1 MIGPPDVILAPLNPR
16 LYKGEPVTN
25 KTYALAT
32 AALFTALV
40 AVNATAKAA
49 DAPQP
54 AKKPAASGEQK
65 AADAQTG
72 KVLEVLNA
80 SNYTYLRVDTG
91 RDKIW
96 IAGPQLKI
104 KAGEKVTFSSGLPM
118 KNFESKTLGRT
129 FDTVYFVDQVSR
141 EGEKPT
147 GQAAAQSMPEGHPK
161 ISQDNGATQ
170 KMDFSHISKAS
181 GGKTIAEIYGQ
192 KTQLAGK
199 KTAVR
204 GKVVKYNSGI
214 MGKNWIHLKD
224 GTGSEGSNDLTVTT
238 KSDAKVG
245 DTLLVRGTVVT
256 DKDYGYGYKYPV
268 IIEDAEVSIEK

>member
-1 MIGPPDVILAPLNPR
+1 MTNKLSILAA
-16 LYKGEPVTN
+16 G
-25 KTYALAT
+25 
-32 AALFTALV
+32 ALFATV
-40 AVNATAKAA
+40 ISVNGILTAA

-54 AKKPAASGEQK
+54 AKKPAATGENK
-65 AADAQTG
+65 PAEAQTG

-96 IAGPQLKI
+96 LAAPQLNI
-104 KAGEKVTFSSGLPM
+104 KPGEKVTFSSGLPM

-129 FDTVYFVDQVSR
+129 FDTVYFVERVSR
-141 EGEKPT
+141 EGDKST

-161 ISQDNGATQ
+161 ISQDNGGGQ
-170 KMDFSHISKAS
+170 KMDFSRIAKAN
-181 GGKTIAEIYGQ
+181 GGKTIAEIYAQ
-192 KTQLAGK
+192 KTQLSGK

-204 GKVVKYNSGI
+204 GKVVKYNSAI

-224 GTGSEGSNDLTVTT
+224 GTGPEGSNDLTVTT

-245 DTLLVRGTVVT
+245 DTLLVRGIVVT

-268 IIEDAEVSIEK
+268 IIEDAEVTIEK